1 MRPITSYFI
10 HDNVFSLHAMH
21 DQNFKN
27 LILDYPRQALT
38 FFAGEEAPEDL
49 ADARIVPLRQEQLQ
63 ERLGERFRELDVP
76 LLVEW
81 PDGRRA
87 GVLFVIEEETQTS
100 RFSIHRLAHY
110 CLDLAEL
117 LETDRI
123 VPVVIFLR
131 PGVRPEWLRL
141 GGDHHTYLDF
151 RYLACDLSRLSARD
165 HLHSDNLV
173 VRLNLPNMA
182 HPRES
187 RLDVYAAALSGL
199 ATLEHDPNR
208 QSKYADFIDYYASLS
223 DDELALYNAKYLN
236 ERGELM
242 GLAQQLRQE
251 GRLEGRQEGWLQGKQ
266 EGKQEGMLEGKREGN
281 QEGRLE
287 EASRLVRR
295 LLMLRFGGLPD
306 WAEDRLRQASTTD
319 LERWADRIL
328 EAATL
333 ETVFKD

>member
-1 MRPITSYFI
+1 
-10 HDNVFSLHAMH
+10 MH

-27 LILDYPRQALT
+27 LILDYPRQAVA
-38 FFAGEEAPEDL
+38 FFAAEEAPADL
-49 ADARIVPLRQEQLQ
+49 AAARIVPLRQEQLQ

-110 CLDLAEL
+110 CLDLAEM

-131 PGVRPEWLRL
+131 TGTRPESLRL
-141 GGDHHTYLDF
+141 GGENHAYLDF
-151 RYLACDLSRLSARD
+151 RYLACDLPRLAAQD

-182 HPRES
+182 HPREL

-199 ATLEHDPNR
+199 ATLEKDPNR

-223 DDELALYNAKYLN
+223 DDEVARYNAEYLN

-251 GRLEGRQEGWLQGKQ
+251 GRQEGRLEGRQEGRLEGKLEGKQ
-266 EGKQEGMLEGKREGN
+266 EGKQEGR

-287 EASRLVRR
+287 EASRIVRR
-295 LLMLRFGGLPD
+295 LLMLRFGALPD
-306 WAEDRLRQASTTD
+306 WADVRLRQANTAD
-319 LERWADRIL
+319 LECWADRIL
-328 EAATL
+328 EAPSL
-333 ETVFKD
+333 EAVFGD

>member
-1 MRPITSYFI
+1 MRPIPSYFI
-10 HDNVFSLHAMH
+10 HDNVFSFPAMH

-27 LILDYPRQALT
+27 LILDYPRQSLT

-173 VRLNLPNMA
+173 VRLNLPY
-182 HPRES
+182 PRES

-199 ATLEHDPNR
+199 ATLEQDPNR

-281 QEGRLE
+281 QEGRRE

-328 EAATL
+328 EAPDFEA
-333 ETVFKD
+333 VFKD